1 MMTIAIYRRVA
12 IKKIRLTLDF
22 SMSFD
27 HERTN
32 MVFEMTK
39 FYFFSHLLS
48 RTRKWCERNVCA
60 LGSNP
65 GHLSK
70 HGKQ

>member
-1 MMTIAIYRRVA
+1 MLEIAINYRDRYNGF
-12 IKKIRLTLDF
+12 RLTLDF

-27 HERTN
+27 QERTN

-48 RTRKWCERNVCA
+48 RTRKWCERNVWRA
-60 LGSNP
+60 GVKSR
-65 GHLSK
+65 SFK
-70 HGKQ
+70 